1 MLSQKIANI
10 CTGVIRTLLTPL
22 KEQRREIT
30 ASIVSQNLIPQ
41 PTVDTPFG
49 PIKFHCPNK
58 EALEYPRDLLTRETD
73 TIDWIKSF
81 SDGVVFWDIGA
92 NVGAYSLFAARVAKS
107 TVLAFEPSAQ
117 SFSLLVKNIEIN
129 ALDSLVWPFCLAL
142 SNRTTLDFLNM
153 PHTYASSVLNVFG
166 DHKNALGGETDAA
179 FRQMV
184 PGFSIDDFVKIFDPP
199 LPDHIKLDVDS
210 LEPQIL
216 EGAQEL
222 LGSGHVKSILVEAV
236 VNEDSSNYDLITAR
250 LEAAGFKPSFSGDSS
265 KTGNII
271 FVR

>member
-1 MLSQKIANI
+1 MSKKLSNV
-10 CTGVIRTLLTPL
+10 CTGIIRTLLAPL

-30 ASIVSQNLIPQ
+30 AAMISQNLIPH
-41 PTVDTPFG
+41 PTADTPLG

-73 TIDWIKSF
+73 TIEWIKNF

-92 NVGAYSLFAARVAKS
+92 NVGAYSLFAARVTKS

-129 ALDSLVWPFCLAL
+129 GLDNIIWPFCLAF

-166 DHKNALGGETDAA
+166 DHRNALGEETDAV

-199 LPDHIKLDVDS
+199 LPNHIKLDVDS

-216 EGAQEL
+216 EGAQKL
-222 LGSGHVKSILVEAV
+222 LRSEQLESILVETVAS
-236 VNEDSSNYDLITAR
+236 EESLNYDLIAAR
-250 LEAAGFKPSFSGDSS
+250 LETAGFKPFLRVDSS
-265 KTGNII
+265 KYDNTI